1 MKILQLDDS
10 NSKRMEV
17 QSVLKRMGI
26 RGSVWVQSVEEGV
39 AALKQAIAEGAPF
52 DAAIT
57 DMHYPV
63 RAGGPAE
70 LKAGRILIQTLKE
83 QQIDV
88 PVIVFS
94 TSRLQEEDAF
104 ATIWYDARANWE
116 YDLETILKKIRS
128 NKPC

>member
-39 AALKQAIAEGAPF
+39 TALQQAIAEGTPF

>member
-26 RGSVWVQSVEEGV
+26 RGSVWVQSVEEGFE
-39 AALKQAIAEGAPF
+39 ALKQAIAEGAPF

>member
-39 AALKQAIAEGAPF
+39 EALKQAIAEGAPF

>member
-39 AALKQAIAEGAPF
+39 EALKQAIAEGAPF

-88 PVIVFS
+88 QVIVFS

>member
-26 RGSVWVQSVEEGV
+26 RGSIWVQSVEEGV
-39 AALKQAIAEGAPF
+39 AALKQAIAEGTPF

>member
-39 AALKQAIAEGAPF
+39 TALQQAIAEGAPF

>member
-10 NSKRMEV
+10 NSKRMEI

-26 RGSVWVQSVEEGV
+26 RGSLWVRSVEEGI
-39 AALKQAIAEGAPF
+39 AAAQQAIEEGAPF

-63 RAGGPAE
+63 LVGGPAE
-70 LKAGRILIQTLKE
+70 LKAGRVFIERLKE
-83 QQIDV
+83 QEIQL

-94 TSRLQEEDAF
+94 TSRLVEEDAF
-104 ATIWYDARANWE
+104 ATIWYDERSNWE
-116 YDLETILKKIRS
+116 YDLQMTLQKIRR
-128 NKPC
+128 K

>member
-39 AALKQAIAEGAPF
+39 EALKQAIAEGTPF

-63 RAGGPAE
+63 RAGGLAE

>member
-39 AALKQAIAEGAPF
+39 EALQQAIAEGTPF

-57 DMHYPV
+57 DMHYPA

-83 QQIDV
+83 QKIDV

>member
-39 AALKQAIAEGAPF
+39 EALKQAIAEGTPF

>member
-1 MKILQLDDS
+1 M
-10 NSKRMEV
+10 
-17 QSVLKRMGI
+17 
-26 RGSVWVQSVEEGV
+26 
-39 AALKQAIAEGAPF
+39 
-52 DAAIT
+52 
-57 DMHYPV
+57 
-63 RAGGPAE
+63 
-70 LKAGRILIQTLKE
+70 
-83 QQIDV
+83 